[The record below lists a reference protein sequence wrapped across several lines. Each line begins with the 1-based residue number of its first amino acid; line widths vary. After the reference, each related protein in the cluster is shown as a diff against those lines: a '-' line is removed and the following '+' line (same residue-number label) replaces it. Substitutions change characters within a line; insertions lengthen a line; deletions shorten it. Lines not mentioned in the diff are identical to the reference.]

1 MTSQVTT
8 STFIKMKQQGKKI
21 TTLTAY
27 DYPFA
32 RLMDEAGIDSILV
45 GDSLGMVVQGRQ
57 TTLPVTMDE
66 MLYHTAMVARACQ
79 RALVVGDMP
88 FMSYQG
94 AVTEAVLNAGRFLK
108 EAGAAAVKLEGG
120 ADVCPVIAAL
130 AKAGI
135 PVQAHIGLTP
145 QSVHQMGGF
154 KVQRDEKRLL
164 KDAKEVEGA
173 GAFSVVLE
181 GIPSPI
187 SEKITQALTIPTIG
201 IGAGPHCDGQVLV
214 MHDMLGVND
223 RFLPKFVKKYVDL
236 AAETRKGVAAYIN
249 DVQQGRFLRMPM
261 NTNKPDKRFCIIGC
275 GRVGVNLAVFLT
287 QQGYGPAALASR
299 TCVRLGMRHRLSG
312 AGRYLLILRRRPER
326 EKSF

>member
-1 MTSQVTT
+1 MPSQITT
-8 STFIKMKQQGKKI
+8 ATFMKMKQQGKKI

-32 RLMDEAGIDSILV
+32 RILDQAGIDSILV
-45 GDSLGMVVQGRQ
+45 GDSLGMVVQGRE
-57 TTLPVTMDE
+57 TTLPVTMNE

-79 RALVVGDMP
+79 RALVIGDMP

-94 AVTEAVLNAGRFLK
+94 ALNDAVQNAGRFLK
-108 EAGAAAVKLEGG
+108 EAGASAVKLEGG
-120 ADVCPVIAAL
+120 ADVCPVITAL

-154 KVQRDEKRLL
+154 RVQRDEERLL
-164 KDAKEVEGA
+164 KDAKDVEAA

-187 SEKITQALTIPTIG
+187 SEKITQALKIPTIG

-214 MHDMLGVND
+214 LHDMLGIND
-223 RFLPKFVKKYVDL
+223 RFLPKFVKKYADL
-236 AAETRKGVAAYIN
+236 AAAAGKGVADYIEE
-249 DVQQGRFLRMPM
+249 VQQGRFPSDEYEY
-261 NTNKPDKRFCIIGC
+261 K
-275 GRVGVNLAVFLT
+275 
-287 QQGYGPAALASR
+287 
-299 TCVRLGMRHRLSG
+299 
-312 AGRYLLILRRRPER
+312 
-326 EKSF
+326 

>member
-1 MTSQVTT
+1 MASQVTT

-32 RLMDEAGIDSILV
+32 RIMDEAGIDSILV
-45 GDSLGMVVQGRQ
+45 GDSLGMVVQGRH

-66 MLYHTAMVARACQ
+66 MLYHTAMVTRACQ
-79 RALVVGDMP
+79 RALVIGDMP

-94 AVTEAVLNAGRFLK
+94 SVNEAVQNAGRFLK

-120 ADVCPVIAAL
+120 ADVCPVITAL

-154 KVQRDEKRLL
+154 KVQRDEERLL
-164 KDAKEVEGA
+164 KDAKEVEAA

-187 SEKITQALTIPTIG
+187 SAKITQALKIPTIG

-236 AAETRKGVAAYIN
+236 AAEARKGVAAYID
-249 DVQQGRFLRMPM
+249 DVQQGRFPSDAYEY
-261 NTNKPDKRFCIIGC
+261 K
-275 GRVGVNLAVFLT
+275 
-287 QQGYGPAALASR
+287 
-299 TCVRLGMRHRLSG
+299 
-312 AGRYLLILRRRPER
+312 
-326 EKSF
+326 